1 MATLDSDAYGT
12 GQSLYALMEGAKILA
27 GHPAVRRGIDFLL
40 RTQFADGTWHVRTRS
55 HPFQPP
61 MDSGFSHGRDG
72 WISAAGTSWAVMALA
87 ASLDPAQAPGTAG
100 ILAGVSK
107 TATPAGKDAS
117 APRFDGTVEFAR
129 DIQPLLE
136 RSCVA
141 CHSGERPKGGFAMSD
156 RASLLKGGNRG
167 EPVVVPG
174 KPEAGRLIH
183 LVQDEVE
190 DLEMPPVAKR
200 GKFPAMTKDETARL
214 RAWIDQ
220 GAVWPEGVTL
230 RASGK

>member
-1 MATLDSDAYGT
+1 
-12 GQSLYALMEGAKILA
+12 
-27 GHPAVRRGIDFLL
+27 
-40 RTQFADGTWHVRTRS
+40 
-55 HPFQPP
+55 
-61 MDSGFSHGRDG
+61 MDSGFPHGRDG
-72 WISAAGTSWAVMALA
+72 WISAAATGWAVMALA
-87 ASLDPAQAPGTAG
+87 TSLDPSQTPGTPG

-107 TATPAGKDAS
+107 PAPASPPQTARRQDAD
-117 APRFDGTVEFAR
+117 APRFNGPVEFTR

-141 CHSGERPKGGFAMSD
+141 CHSGEKPKGGFAMSD
-156 RASLLKGGNRG
+156 RASLLKGGKRG

-174 KPEAGRLIH
+174 KPDAGQLIH
-183 LVQDEVE
+183 LVEDQVE

-200 GKFPAMTKDETARL
+200 EKFPAMTKDETARL